1 MKAKSKPGRPR
12 HLVVAGI
19 MFLSILTFSAPTQ
32 AVSLYYDF
40 SQGMGT
46 EFSFYNPSG
55 QFDLDDTAGELRLTK
70 PDGSTDDS
78 LKLAK
83 VVSDFLI
90 GGNFDISVDYRLSFP
105 LNNGDQLEFELY
117 GNNFIFFNVRSN
129 ESWLGGEQYHTFL
142 GPRNIQPIPA
152 IPTTDNKGNLRFVR
166 ESNIISAYFKSYN
179 SEEYMLIYSE
189 IFDDIYVRFAMV
201 IKNQPFNASSLDA
214 SFYNLRI
221 EADSVLYYPNEVKSN
236 GKQR

>member
-1 MKAKSKPGRPR
+1 MKAKSKPDRAR
-12 HLVVAGI
+12 HFVILGI
-19 MFLSILTFSAPTQ
+19 LFLSILIFSAPTQ

-55 QFDLDDTAGELRLTK
+55 QFNLDDTAGELRLTK
-70 PDGSTDDS
+70 PDGNTDDS
-78 LKLAK
+78 LRLAK

-90 GGNFDISVDYRLSFP
+90 GGNFDISVDYRLSLP
-105 LNNGDQLEFELY
+105 LSDGDQLEFELY

-152 IPTTDNKGNLRFVR
+152 IPTTDNKGSLRFVR
-166 ESNIISAYFKSYN
+166 ESNIISAYFKYPN
-179 SEEYMLIYSE
+179 SEEYILIYSE
-189 IFDDIYVRFAMV
+189 IFDDIYVRLAMV
-201 IKNQPFNASSLDA
+201 IKNQPYNTSSLDA